1 MLVDIVRSFF
11 FCTVHLKKKKNFSN
25 SHSLQVFFNKCW
37 RCKWEGSAEKTQ
49 DCSANKHIN
58 YLLKHEG
65 GGNKISWLQRHNFRS
80 AGGAEGKTN
89 KREAAF

>member
-11 FCTVHLKKKKNFSN
+11 FAVFIKKKFSN
-25 SHSLQVFFNKCW
+25 SFIQVFFNDCW
-37 RCKWEGSAEKTQ
+37 SCKWEGSAEKTQ

-65 GGNKISWLQRHNFRS
+65 GGNKISWLQRHHFRS
-80 AGGAEGKTN
+80 AGGAEGKTS